1 MPRNLSFE
9 AGPAS
14 PARRQ
19 RQGSPPALQQKA
31 KRAKTAHFDSDD
43 EAEAKA
49 KASSS
54 AVKGVNGKITGKIS
68 PALKLARK
76 QEADRL
82 LEGRKRLPVYEGELQ
97 SGSEEAAELHH
108 AFSWPFEQLSSS
120 GTPC

>member
-1 MPRNLSFE
+1 MARSLSFE
-9 AGPAS
+9 AEPAS
-14 PARRQ
+14 PVRRQ
-19 RQGSPPALQQKA
+19 RQGSPLPLAHKA

-49 KASSS
+49 RASSS
-54 AVKGVNGKITGKIS
+54 AVKGVNGKIAGKVP

-97 SGSEEAAELHH
+97 GASEDAGELQQ
-108 AFSWPFEQLSSS
+108 ALSTFIKLPRSARALH
-120 GTPC
+120 

>member
-1 MPRNLSFE
+1 MPRNLSSD
-9 AGPAS
+9 AGTGS

-19 RQGSPPALQQKA
+19 RQGSPPALEQKV

-49 KASSS
+49 RASSS
-54 AVKGVNGKITGKIS
+54 AARGVNGKIPGKVS

-76 QEADRL
+76 QEAERL

-97 SGSEEAAELHH
+97 RGSGRAVELQQ
-108 AFSWPFEQLSSS
+108 ALSYSIIELLNL
-120 GTPC
+120 T

>member
-1 MPRNLSFE
+1 MPRSFTFD

-19 RQGSPPALQQKA
+19 RQGSPLPLAQKP

-49 KASSS
+49 RASSS
-54 AVKGVNGKITGKIS
+54 AVKGVNGNITGKIS

-82 LEGRKRLPVYEGELQ
+82 LEGRKRLPVYEGE
-97 SGSEEAAELHH
+97 
-108 AFSWPFEQLSSS
+108 
-120 GTPC
+120 